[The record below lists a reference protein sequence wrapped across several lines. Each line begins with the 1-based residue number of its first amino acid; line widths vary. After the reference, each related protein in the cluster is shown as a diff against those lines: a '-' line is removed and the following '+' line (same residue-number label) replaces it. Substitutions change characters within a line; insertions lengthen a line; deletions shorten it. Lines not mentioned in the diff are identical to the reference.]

1 MIKSLFEKLW
11 QSHFICEL
19 DDGRSLL
26 YIDRI
31 FLHERTGSI
40 ALQSLF
46 ADGRS
51 VKRPEQVFCAMD
63 HIVDTFADRSD
74 NTLMPS
80 GKQFIQ
86 ATRAASKKAGIQLF
100 DIHDKS
106 QGIAHVVAAEEGI
119 ALPGLTHVCPDSHTC
134 TLGGLGSF
142 AWGIGSTEAEHALA
156 TKTLALYKPKSMRVI
171 FDGELQPGVTAKDL
185 ILHLI
190 RLHGADGGS
199 GYAVEFAGDAI
210 TTLPVEGRMTICN
223 MAVEFSA
230 FSGFCAVDSKT
241 IQYVKDRPYSPDGE
255 NWKNASRAWLDLH
268 SDHNATFDKE
278 IFINCADI
286 QPTVSWGTNPQQA
299 IALNETVPNPADE
312 PDLNRRATMEKAL
325 SYIGLEANQSIADVA
340 IDAAFIGSCTNSRLS
355 DLRAVAQFLQGK
367 KIHPNVAAV
376 CVPGSQHV
384 KRAAEAE
391 GLDKIF
397 IAAGFEWREPGC
409 SMCFFA
415 GGETFGEGKRVISST
430 NRNFEGRQG
439 PSVKTHIASPLTVA
453 ASAVAGK
460 IANPV
465 MCNSPKSAANMGS
478 NANHSNAIA
487 GAQL

>member
-1 MIKSLFEKLW
+1 
-11 QSHFICEL
+11 
-19 DDGRSLL
+19 
-26 YIDRI
+26 
-31 FLHERTGSI
+31 
-40 ALQSLF
+40 
-46 ADGRS
+46 
-51 VKRPEQVFCAMD
+51 
-63 HIVDTFADRSD
+63 
-74 NTLMPS
+74 
-80 GKQFIQ
+80 
-86 ATRAASKKAGIQLF
+86 
-100 DIHDKS
+100 
-106 QGIAHVVAAEEGI
+106 
-119 ALPGLTHVCPDSHTC
+119 
-134 TLGGLGSF
+134 
-142 AWGIGSTEAEHALA
+142 
-156 TKTLALYKPKSMRVI
+156 
-171 FDGELQPGVTAKDL
+171 
-185 ILHLI
+185 
-190 RLHGADGGS
+190 
-199 GYAVEFAGDAI
+199 
-210 TTLPVEGRMTICN
+210 

-325 SYIGLEANQSIADVA
+325 SYIGLEANQAIANVA

-478 NANHSNAIA
+478 NANQSNAIA